1 MKYLKSYAEKYL
13 YPLESILVVIHHF
26 ETELALINAHLST
39 AYYIVLKFQY
49 KNQTLCI
56 HVINLEAQWLIA

>member
-1 MKYLKSYAEKYL
+1 M
-13 YPLESILVVIHHF
+13 INHF
-26 ETELALINAHLST
+26 ETELAHINAHLST